1 MTMEFITIKVS
12 KKVTQ
17 RTFTNT
23 EFISRCR
30 SAIENCPE
38 DVMDVYAGVLPLITA
53 VFKSGAGSKPAGTW
67 RKSYAAEHQVRAV
80 RHDVR
85 ANKAINEIGPRISK
99 DPEDELPDRAHQI
112 CRLMLA
118 LFMELDACGE
128 PHPEP
133 QLSLKEIDL

>member
-1 MTMEFITIKVS
+1 M
-12 KKVTQ
+12 TQ
-17 RTFTNT
+17 RIFTSN

-38 DVMDVYAGVLPLITA
+38 DVMDVYAAVLPLITA
-53 VFKSGAGSKPAGTW
+53 VFKSGASSKLPGAW
-67 RKSYAAEHQVRAV
+67 QRAYSAEHQVRAV

-85 ANKAINEIGPRISK
+85 ANKAINEIDPRISK

-118 LFMELDACGE
+118 FFMELDNCGE
-128 PHPEP
+128 LGNDP
-133 QLSLKEIDL
+133 QLSLKEIE